1 MEQAD
6 PHEIS
11 ADPERIDRDWV
22 HKVLSTDTYW
32 ATGRSRERNDR
43 ALDGSLCYGVYDRDG
58 QIGFAR
64 VVTDGVTFAWIC
76 DVYVDREARG
86 LGIGKRLVA
95 HIVDDLDRMGL
106 RRAALATGD
115 AQELYRRYGFGEVSG
130 DDSVWMSKRWSGRT

>member
-1 MEQAD
+1 MERAD
-6 PHEIS
+6 GHAIS
-11 ADPERIDRDWV
+11 TDPDRLDRAWV

-32 ATGRSRERNDR
+32 ATGRSRERNDQ
-43 ALDGSLCYGVYDRDG
+43 ALDDSRCYGVYDADR

-86 LGIGKRLVA
+86 GGLGKRLVA

-115 AQELYRRYGFGEVSG
+115 AQELYRRYGFTEVDG
-130 DDSVWMSKRWSGRT
+130 DDSVWMSKQWSGRT